1 MANYNIVANSKFK
14 PFSFD
19 ELLRPAAMATEAQM
33 GLEDQYSD
41 LTSKSNIWEGL
52 TDKDRDVKTHEQYS
66 KYSNDL
72 NTAITQL
79 QKEGLNESSRQKLM
93 TLKKRYSEE
102 ITPIEQAYTR
112 RATQIEEQNKGRQSG
127 YIYDYNAADRSL
139 DDYIKNTTLNANSIN
154 IQDIRTRSAKEFSN
168 LAEQLRG
175 YGEGRRVN
183 DNLKAFITSYGITP
197 KQAKDFTD
205 KVNSGKLDQA
215 DPTLANI
222 YNAIYNSSGVENT
235 TWNDQAKQ
243 TVGQAILEGLSYG
256 YGKTGVQ
263 LIDSP
268 ITSPVT
274 SEDPM
279 APGQPGLDVL
289 PLITPH
295 TRNIADDMLDTEG
308 NFKKDMSMYFKNGK
322 FTKPQGIKR
331 STQGPFIGNKIDPIP
346 SLKYIKNANYKE
358 YDIINNALLTTGF
371 SQEQINNMSEH
382 QIAQALQ
389 NTKEGSGDAYV
400 RQLTVL
406 PLNASATKY
415 YKETYLSER
424 EKAYPLEALPYEG
437 GQTLGKKVRVD
448 KKDRIPENA
457 NLQLMGD
464 ITTGKIYYGTKDGQK
479 FEHSSDIDLNTAYIS
494 EQFNLAQRVYKQ
506 LTAKKQQYGA
516 LSPSE
521 EVTLNLSIRNSNE
534 ATQAFN
540 NALNKIV
547 AAAGERTIKQ

>member
-112 RATQIEEQNKGRQSG
+112 RATQIEEQNKGRQAG

-274 SEDPM
+274 SDSY
-279 APGQPGLDVL
+279 QPGLDVL

-308 NFKKDMSMYFKNGK
+308 NFKENMSAYFKNGK
-322 FTKPQGIKR
+322 FTKPQKVMAGP
-331 STQGPFIGNKIDPIP
+331 QGTYIGAASGLTP
-346 SLKYIKNANYKE
+346 SYLNPTLRTYKN
-358 YDIINNALLTTGF
+358 YDAINNALLTTGF
-371 SQEQINNMSEH
+371 SQEQINNMSE
-382 QIAQALQ
+382 QQVAQALQ
-389 NTKEGSGDAYV
+389 GTKEGSGDAYV

-415 YKETYLSER
+415 YKETYLSEK

-494 EQFNLAQRVYKQ
+494 EQFNLAQRAYKQ

>member
-112 RATQIEEQNKGRQSG
+112 RAAQIEEQNKGRQAG

-139 DDYIKNTTLNANSIN
+139 DDYVKNTTLNANSIN
-154 IQDIRTRSAKEFSN
+154 IQDIRNRSAKEFSN

-197 KQAKDFTD
+197 KQAMDFTD

-274 SEDPM
+274 SEDLI
-279 APGQPGLDVL
+279 APDQSGLDVI

-295 TRNIADDMLDTEG
+295 TRNVANDMLDTEG
-308 NFKKDMSMYFKNGK
+308 NFKKDMSAYFKNGK
-322 FTKPQGIKR
+322 FTKPQKR
-331 STQGPFIGNKIDPIP
+331 MRGPQGTVIGASSGLTP
-346 SLKYIKNANYKE
+346 SYLNPTHSIYKN
-358 YDIINNALLTTGF
+358 YDDINNALLSTGF
-371 SQEQINNMSEH
+371 SQEQINNMSE
-382 QIAQALQ
+382 QQVAQALQ

-400 RQLTVL
+400 RQLIVL

-415 YKETYLSER
+415 YKETYLSGK
-424 EKAYPLEALPYEG
+424 EKAYPLEGLPYEG
-437 GQTLGKKVRVD
+437 GHTLGKKVRVD

-479 FEHSSDIDLNTAYIS
+479 FEHTSDIDLNTAYIS

-506 LTAKKQQYGA
+506 LTAKKQQYGT

>member
-112 RATQIEEQNKGRQSG
+112 RAAQIEEQNKGRQAG

-139 DDYIKNTTLNANSIN
+139 DDYVKNTTLNANSIN
-154 IQDIRTRSAKEFSN
+154 IQDIRNRSAKEFSN

-197 KQAKDFTD
+197 KQAMDFTD

-274 SEDPM
+274 SEDLI
-279 APGQPGLDVL
+279 APDQSGLDVI

-295 TRNIADDMLDTEG
+295 TRNVANDMLDTEG
-308 NFKKDMSMYFKNGK
+308 NFKKDMSAYFKNGK
-322 FTKPQGIKR
+322 FTKPQKR
-331 STQGPFIGNKIDPIP
+331 MRGPQGTVIGASSGLTP
-346 SLKYIKNANYKE
+346 SYLNPTHSIYKN
-358 YDIINNALLTTGF
+358 YDDINNALLSTGF
-371 SQEQINNMSEH
+371 SQEQINNMSE
-382 QIAQALQ
+382 QQVAQALQ

-400 RQLTVL
+400 RQLIVL

-424 EKAYPLEALPYEG
+424 EKAYPLEELPYEG

-448 KKDRIPENA
+448 KKGRIPENA

-464 ITTGKIYYGTKDGQK
+464 ITTGKIYYGTKDGEK

-506 LTAKKQQYGA
+506 LTAKKQQYGT